1 METEEKLIK
10 RNKEIIKELNR
21 GNAENLQEL
30 LSISVE
36 LYKKY
41 EPCKCGF
48 ISKNK
53 EVGLCKICLK
63 KGN

>member
-1 METEEKLIK
+1 MEIENLIR
-10 RNKEIIKELNR
+10 RNKEIIRELNE
-21 GNAENLQEL
+21 GDTENLQEL
-30 LSISVE
+30 LNISFE

-53 EVGLCKICLK
+53 KTDLCRICL
-63 KGN
+63 